1 MKNLFIYM
9 LFANLAIAN
18 IPSIVRQKNN
28 IKILTDSNENE
39 KIGYGN
45 WDILTDGENLM
56 IQTFINQNDMVIDA
70 GAHFGD
76 WSECV
81 LNHTKNCCS
90 LHSFEPIPKF
100 YDSLNQKFGKSSKC
114 NNLAL
119 GRADNQI
126 LMHYYFVESEGC
138 SSLFERKVLNDIPV
152 KKIIVNVTSL
162 DKYCKGNNI
171 KKINYLKI
179 DVEGAELDLILGANE
194 LISNKSINFIQFE
207 YGGTY
212 PDANITL
219 KQIYDY
225 LSSKEYSIFRIT
237 SEGLIYIPQWRDVL
251 ENYDLCNYLAVLND

>member
-1 MKNLFIYM
+1 MIKLFSYV
-9 LFANLAIAN
+9 LFVNILFSN
-18 IPSIVRQKNN
+18 IPLIVREKNN
-28 IKILTDSNENE
+28 IKILIDSKENE

-56 IQTFINQNDMVIDA
+56 ITTFINKNDIVIDA

-81 LNHTKNCCS
+81 INHTNSDCL

-100 YDSLNQKFGKSSKC
+100 FDILNNKFGKKSKC
-114 NNLAL
+114 NNKAL
-119 GRADNQI
+119 GRADNEI
-126 LMHYYFVESEGC
+126 LMNYYFLESEGC

-162 DKYCKGNNI
+162 DKYCKINDI

-179 DVEGAELDLILGANE
+179 DVEGAELDLILGANQ

-207 YGGTY
+207 YGGTF

-219 KQIYDY
+219 KQIYEY
-225 LSSKEYSIFRIT
+225 LITKDYSIFRIT
-237 SEGLIYIPQWRDVL
+237 SDGLIYIPLWRDVL
-251 ENYDLCNYLAVLND
+251 ENYDLCNYLAVLKD